1 MGEGGCG
8 GRRDTC
14 KRHAGTWLG
23 QQWDTCP
30 LRSAMDD
37 PYVQAVAQ
45 LEASSQLSPLSGWPD
60 EWAAWV
66 QPLWT
71 TLRGL
76 IADRKAHAMEQAR
89 AGTHGG

>member
-1 MGEGGCG
+1 
-8 GRRDTC
+8 
-14 KRHAGTWLG
+14 
-23 QQWDTCP
+23 
-30 LRSAMDD
+30 MDD

-66 QPLWT
+66 QPLWS

-76 IADRKAHAMEQAR
+76 IADRKAH
-89 AGTHGG
+89 